1 MKVIKVGLLGMGT
14 VGSGVFEVLK
24 NNAAEISRR
33 AGCTIQI
40 GRVVVRDP
48 EEVRT
53 LVGPDIPLSSDPFD
67 IVKTTCHRR
76 AGGGDGWH
84 HAGP

>member
-53 LVGPDIPLSSDPFD
+53 LVGPDIPLSRP
-67 IVKTTCHRR
+67 CHRC
-76 AGGGDGWH
+76 AGGGDGRH

>member
-33 AGCTIQI
+33 AACWPTS
-40 GRVVVRDP
+40 RVR
-48 EEVRT
+48 
-53 LVGPDIPLSSDPFD
+53 
-67 IVKTTCHRR
+67 
-76 AGGGDGWH
+76 
-84 HAGP
+84 

>member
-40 GRVVVRDP
+40 VASSCV
-48 EEVRT
+48 T
-53 LVGPDIPLSSDPFD
+53 LRKSASWWAPTFRSAAILSTS
-67 IVKTTCHRR
+67 
-76 AGGGDGWH
+76 
-84 HAGP
+84 